1 MIQINLIP
9 DVKQEFIRAQKMRNA
24 VITFA
29 ILICGVAMALLAVL
43 GIVYGGQA
51 VRESLARTEI
61 NKQYKELQSVE
72 NIDDVLTIFPPP
84 VLSISAITYLFIKNI
99 PV

>member
-9 DVKQEFIRAQKMRNA
+9 DVKQEFIHAQKMRNA

-51 VRESLARTEI
+51 VRESLARNE
-61 NKQYKELQSVE
+61 
-72 NIDDVLTIFPPP
+72 
-84 VLSISAITYLFIKNI
+84 IKNTRSRTKT
-99 PV
+99 PY